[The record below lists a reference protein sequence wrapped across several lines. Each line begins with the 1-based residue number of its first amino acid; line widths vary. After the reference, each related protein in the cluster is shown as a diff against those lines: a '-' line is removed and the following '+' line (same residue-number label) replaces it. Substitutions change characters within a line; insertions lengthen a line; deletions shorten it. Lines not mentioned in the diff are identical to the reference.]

1 LLDNASII
9 AIIIISII
17 AIAGLLVWRI
27 RLRKKSA
34 EFILNSILEPYA
46 KDQVKQIIIPDGIG
60 GLIEIEHLIL
70 LKQGLLLIESYP
82 MAGNLYGADT
92 IDQWTQIIDGRS
104 YKFANPLRR
113 LRTSRQAIK
122 SLAPNIPVF
131 CRVIFNADSFFPK
144 GKPSD
149 VSVLET
155 LADDMM
161 ILNNEKKIPEEA
173 GKAWDAIRRIARKD
187 GQAVQRQGGFDG

>member
-1 LLDNASII
+1 MLDNASII

>member
-1 LLDNASII
+1 MSDNVSII
-9 AIIIISII
+9 AISLISVITI
-17 AIAGLLVWRI
+17 AVLLVWRVTT
-27 RLRKKSA
+27 RKQNIESVM
-34 EFILNSILEPYA
+34 NSIMEPYV
-46 KDQVKQIIIPDGIG
+46 KDEVKQIIIPDGIG
-60 GLIEIEHLIL
+60 GLLEIEHLIL
-70 LKQGLLLIESYP
+70 LEQGLFLIESYP

-144 GKPSD
+144 GKPAE
-149 VSVLET
+149 VSVLES
-155 LADDMM
+155 LAEDMM
-161 ILNNEKKIPEEA
+161 VLNNEKMIPEQTQQ
-173 GKAWDAIRRIARKD
+173 AWDRILRVARKN
-187 GQAVQRQGGFDG
+187 GQAVYREGGFDG

>member
-1 LLDNASII
+1 MLDNASII

-161 ILNNEKKIPEEA
+161 ILNNERKIPEEA

-187 GQAVQRQGGFDG
+187 GQAVHRQGGFDG

>member
-1 LLDNASII
+1 
-9 AIIIISII
+9 
-17 AIAGLLVWRI
+17 
-27 RLRKKSA
+27 
-34 EFILNSILEPYA
+34 
-46 KDQVKQIIIPDGIG
+46 
-60 GLIEIEHLIL
+60 
-70 LKQGLLLIESYP
+70 